1 VKFIL
6 PVRGRAVTL
15 TALIAMLAG
24 LLFAAA
30 DASAQTA
37 GATGG
42 FSSEAPPAPEPTAE
56 IAMAPDGRTAIAP
69 AGAPEAVVKAVA
81 AANRITRKPYKW
93 GGGHGRWRD
102 SGYDCSG
109 AVSYVLHAAGLL
121 KTARDSSGFMS
132 YGWKGKG
139 KWITIYAHG
148 GHAYMEIAGLRF
160 DTSGRGEDGPRWRTE
175 PRSGRG
181 FVKRHPS
188 RL

>member
-1 VKFIL
+1 MKSTL

-15 TALIAMLAG
+15 TVLIAMLAG
-24 LLFAAA
+24 LLLAVA
-30 DASAQTA
+30 DASAQST

-42 FSSEAPPAPEPTAE
+42 FSSEPPPAPEPTAE
-56 IAMAPDGRTAIAP
+56 ISMAPDGRTAIAP

-121 KTARDSSGFMS
+121 KRSRASSGFMS

-160 DTSGRGEDGPRWRTE
+160 DTSGRGEKGPRWRTE

-181 FVKRHPS
+181 FAKRHPS

>member
-1 VKFIL
+1 M
-6 PVRGRAVTL
+6 
-15 TALIAMLAG
+15 TALIAVLLGLILA
-24 LLFAAA
+24 AT
-30 DASAQTA
+30 ASAQD
-37 GATGG
+37 GAPTGG
-42 FSSEAPPAPEPTAE
+42 FSSAPPPPPEPTAE
-56 IAMAPDGRTAIAP
+56 ISMAPDGRTAIAP

-81 AANRITRKPYKW
+81 AANRLTRKPYKW

-109 AVSYVLHAAGLL
+109 TVSYVLHAAGLL
-121 KTARDSSGFMS
+121 KQSRDSSGFMS
-132 YGWKGKG
+132 YGWGG
-139 KWITIYAHG
+139 QGQWITIYAHG

-175 PRSGRG
+175 PRSGGG